1 MYKQMIVL
9 VAAAL
14 TLTVS
19 LAAQSKTVQGKE
31 VSTTATIEGIEAGTR
46 QLYVKKADGTNDVVY
61 VPTEIKRFDSLKV
74 GQKITVRYYE
84 NVVLRMATPGAAP
97 IDSSSRSVTPAAG
110 TSRHGGAAADGHR
123 DHLRHRSQTPER
135 QLHGS
140 ARLELHHPRP
150 GQGAV
155 VEVQGGRQGRHHLDR
170 GDAGVRGRREVG
182 EWRAEENGL

>member
-1 MYKQMIVL
+1 MYKQMLVL

-46 QLYVKKADGTNDVVY
+46 QLYVKRADGTNDVVY

-110 TSRHGGAAADGHR
+110 TAGTAAR
-123 DHLRHRSQTPER
+123 QQTVTATI
-135 QLHGS
+135 S
-140 ARLELHHPRP
+140 AIDPKLPSVSFTGPR
-150 GQGAV
+150 GWNYTTRVQDKALLAKFKVGDKVDITWTEAMLV
-155 VEVQGGRQGRHHLDR
+155 SVE
-170 GDAGVRGRREVG
+170 DAK
-182 EWRAEENGL
+182 

>member
-9 VAAAL
+9 AAAAL

-46 QLYVKKADGTNDVVY
+46 QLYVKKADGTMDVVY
-61 VPTEIKRFDSLKV
+61 VPMEIKRFDSLKV

-97 IDSSSRSVTPAAG
+97 VDSSSRSVTPAAG
-110 TSRHGGAAADGHR
+110 QAGTAAR
-123 DHLRHRSQTPER
+123 QQTVTATI
-135 QLHGS
+135 S
-140 ARLELHHPRP
+140 AIDPKLPSVSFTGPR
-150 GQGAV
+150 GWNYTTRVQDKDLLSKFKVGDKVDITWTEAMLV
-155 VEVQGGRQGRHHLDR
+155 SVE
-170 GDAGVRGRREVG
+170 DAK
-182 EWRAEENGL
+182 